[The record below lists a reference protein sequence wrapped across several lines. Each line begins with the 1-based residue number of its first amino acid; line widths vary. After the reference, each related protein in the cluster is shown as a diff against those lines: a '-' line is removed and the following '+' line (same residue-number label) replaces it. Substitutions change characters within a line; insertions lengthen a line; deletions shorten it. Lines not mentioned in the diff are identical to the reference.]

1 MSPTRI
7 RLVSWNVHGVPS
19 APRIAERLG
28 AIARA
33 IAARKPDLV
42 LLQEVWRH
50 RDAAALE
57 KRLRRGGYTAVG
69 VPTGGLVTRKS
80 GLLAFVSSAAGWR
93 VEAEHFH
100 EFETEASDW
109 KLWEGDGFGD
119 KGIQGFTLARDGF
132 TLDVLNTHLQADYA
146 PGSYAEVRRSQI
158 AELRE
163 LAETRLTRPL
173 LLAGD
178 LNTTPDEPGFEP
190 LHVFL
195 DLGARLRESCACG
208 TSVDPDAAPRWIDHL
223 LARVPD
229 GWRIEAELSLLRSQ
243 RKDVP
248 YSDHQGIDAAL
259 RLTPPADRSGL
270 ALLATAKLAGPTTRR
285 EFLASAALLA
295 LGG

>member
-1 MSPTRI
+1 VSQTRL

-19 APRIAERLG
+19 APRIAERLS

-57 KRLRRGGYTAVG
+57 KRLRRDGYTVVG
-69 VPTGGLVTRKS
+69 IPTGGIVMRTS
-80 GLLAFVSSAAGWR
+80 GLLAFLRTAAGWR
-93 VEAEHFH
+93 AEAEHFH
-100 EFETEASDW
+100 EFEAEASDW

-119 KGIQGFTLARDGF
+119 KGVQSFTLARDGF
-132 TLDVLNTHLQADYA
+132 ALQVLNTHLQADYT
-146 PGSYAEVRRSQI
+146 PGGYAEVRRSQL

-163 LAETRLTRPL
+163 LAEARLTRPL

-178 LNTTPDEPGFEP
+178 LNTTPDEPAFEQ
-190 LHVFL
+190 LHGFL
-195 DLGARLRESCACG
+195 DLGARLRESCGCG
-208 TSVDPDAAPRWIDHL
+208 TSVEPDAAPRWIDHL

-229 GWRIEAELSLLRSQ
+229 GWRIEAEVSLLRSQ

-248 YSDHQGIDAAL
+248 YSDHQGLDAAL
-259 RLTPPADRSGL
+259 RLTPPTGRAAL

>member
-1 MSPTRI
+1 MSQTWL

-28 AIARA
+28 TIARA

-42 LLQEVWRH
+42 LLQEVWRP

-57 KRLRRGGYTAVG
+57 KRLRRNGYTAVG
-69 VPTGGLVTRKS
+69 VPAGGVMVRTS
-80 GLLAFVSSAAGWR
+80 GLLALLRSAAGWR
-93 VEAEHFH
+93 AEAEHFH
-100 EFETEASDW
+100 EFEAEASDW

-119 KGIQGFTLARDGF
+119 KGVQGFTLAREGF
-132 TLDVLNTHLQADYA
+132 ALEVLNTHLQADYT
-146 PGSYAEVRRSQI
+146 PDGYAEVRRSQI
-158 AELRE
+158 AELRK
-163 LAETRLTRPL
+163 LAEARLTRPL

-178 LNTTPDEPGFEP
+178 LNTTPDEPAFEQLRGF
-190 LHVFL
+190 V

-208 TSVDPDAAPRWIDHL
+208 TSVEPDAAPRWIDHL

-248 YSDHQGIDAAL
+248 YSDHQGLDAVL
-259 RLTPPADRSGL
+259 KITPPAGRAAL
-270 ALLATAKLAGPTTRR
+270 AALAAVRLAGPTTRR